1 MNIKVLLSSSII
13 VYSGVFLNTLVTL
26 SISNT
31 VSVNVFG
38 QYSFLLSIINVC
50 VLLTSGGYPQFIVRI
65 IKKNLTFNKIPKKF
79 IIYPYLYSLLTYTV
93 LLILFLIAFIAFN
106 EIYNSSIIFYIFTI
120 IFFKTIV
127 IINCAF
133 LQSYDKGVF
142 GNFISTFLF
151 SSVFI
156 SFFYFYNITNI
167 NDLLFY
173 FLLSFFIIFLVSTY
187 LTYITIQPAL
197 DKKIG
202 NQVSKKYWYAEY
214 KPFLI
219 VASVAVLNVEVGN
232 IILGLY
238 GYSEDVAF
246 YKILMLVLVFISIG
260 TQAVNLIISPKIA
273 SAFIKDDLNSVQLII
288 KKTTRLSC
296 IIFIPP
302 ILVLFFFTD
311 YFVNLVFDE
320 KYTNLAFYIKCI
332 AIYQIIRYLLGP
344 LSLVMNMSGYEKVT
358 LRSQFLCLFTSI
370 PLMLLISPLYGFSGV
385 LYIFLLVMF
394 IWSIYMLIKIK
405 TICKLIIWLH

>member
-1 MNIKVLLSSSII
+1 MNIKVLFSSSII

-31 VSVNVFG
+31 VPVNVFG

-65 IKKNLTFNKIPKKF
+65 IKKNLSLNKIPKKF

-106 EIYNSSIIFYIFTI
+106 KIYDSLIIFYILTI

-133 LQSYDKGVF
+133 LQSYEKGVF

-151 SSVFI
+151 SLIFI
-156 SFFYFYNITNI
+156 SFFYFNNVTNI

-187 LTYITIQPAL
+187 LTYITIRPSL
-197 DKKIG
+197 DTKIG
-202 NQVSKKYWYAEY
+202 NQVSKGYWYSEY

-273 SAFIKDDLNSVQLII
+273 SAFTKDDLNSVQIII

-320 KYTNLAFYIKCI
+320 KYTNLTFYIKCI

-358 LRSQFLCLFTSI
+358 LRSQLLCLLTSI
-370 PLMLLISPLYGFSGV
+370 PLMLLISPLYGFTGV
-385 LYIFLLVMF
+385 LFIFLLVMF

-405 TICKLIIWLH
+405 TICKLITWLH